1 LGKASAFD
9 ARQAEQ
15 HLASNDAR
23 LRKVIEAIGPLR
35 LKLNRRASTFEA
47 LVESIVYQ
55 QLTGKAAATIHG
67 RLLALFPDR
76 RAAPEPL
83 LGMHN
88 DHLRS
93 AGLSRGKILAVRDL
107 AARAVDGTLPTVRSM
122 RTMADE
128 DIVERLVKVRGIGR
142 WTVEMLLI
150 FRLGRPDVLPAHD
163 YGVRHGFMLAYR
175 KRAMPTPAELVRA
188 GEKWRPF
195 RTAASWYLW
204 RAVDAARPS
213 RGGRSEPSEPR

>member
-1 LGKASAFD
+1 MGRPGAFD
-9 ARQAEQ
+9 ARQAEE

-23 LRKVIEAIGPLR
+23 LREVIEAVGPL
-35 LKLNRRASTFEA
+35 KLQLDRRASTFEM
-47 LVESIVYQ
+47 LVQSIVYQ

-67 RLLALFPDR
+67 RLLALFPDG
-76 RAAPEPL
+76 RAAPGSL
-83 LGMHN
+83 LGLG
-88 DHLRS
+88 DGELRS

-107 AARAVDGTLPTVRSM
+107 ADKAIDGTLPTVQSM
-122 RTMADE
+122 RTMGDE
-128 DIVERLVKVRGIGR
+128 AIVERLVKVRGVGR
-142 WTVEMLLI
+142 WTAEMLLI

-175 KRAMPTPAELVRA
+175 KRKMPSPAELVRA

-204 RAVDAARPS
+204 RAVDAARQKKAAAA
-213 RGGRSEPSEPR
+213 R